1 MTYPEIESDSVEVVP
16 SNAQKNLFTMRQIAM
31 AIGINYTSVC
41 ARKNELKLT
50 PDIVRKNQGKPDT
63 ILFSA
68 EKANRIT
75 KTFKKS

>member
-1 MTYPEIESDSVEVVP
+1 
-16 SNAQKNLFTMRQIAM
+16 MRQIAM
-31 AIGINYTSVC
+31 MIGINYTSVC